1 MNLKRNVVRTSDF
14 KEVARQLMQKE
25 LSQMGLAFVN
35 TFDTAVRDKT
45 ISERE
50 SSTGWFASCSR
61 FAIRLILYS
70 PERMKLLSC
79 HCHTPNIMYSSFFQL
94 LQLQAANHCTVLIKY
109 TVRYEVWRR
118 RCFVRTSTTSLPSG
132 ILYTM

>member
-1 MNLKRNVVRTSDF
+1 MNLKRNVVRTTDF
-14 KEVARQLMQKE
+14 KEVALQLMQKE
-25 LSQMGLAFVN
+25 LSQMVLAFVN

-70 PERMKLLSC
+70 PE
-79 HCHTPNIMYSSFFQL
+79 Q
-94 LQLQAANHCTVLIKY
+94 
-109 TVRYEVWRR
+109 YEVAE
-118 RCFVRTSTTSLPSG
+118 
-132 ILYTM
+132 